1 MEQIKRYLNDV
12 RIQDKSN
19 NHINSYQKDRGY
31 VDHLKDKYKIK
42 REVVSDFNEKG
53 FCTLKTYSELDGS
66 FVLDEYTTRLDLA
79 AYGLLKETPQ
89 DRWQRNNGYISKSY
103 KLKKELVDEFK
114 DVCESR
120 GRKQAEVL
128 SELMN
133 GFIKNKQ

>member
-66 FVLDEYTTRLDLA
+66 YVLDEYTTSLDLA

-103 KLKKELVDEFK
+103 KLKKELVDDFK
-114 DVCESR
+114 STCDKID
-120 GRKQAEVL
+120 RKQAEVL
-128 SELMN
+128 TELMN

>member
-19 NHINSYQKDRGY
+19 NHINSYQKDRDY

-42 REVVSDFNEKG
+42 REIVSDFNEKG

-114 DVCESR
+114 GTCDKID
-120 GRKQAEVL
+120 RKQAEVL
-128 SELMN
+128 TELMN
-133 GFIKNKQ
+133 EFIKNN

>member
-66 FVLDEYTTRLDLA
+66 YVLDEYTTRLDLA

-114 DVCESR
+114 GTCDKID
-120 GRKQAEVL
+120 RKQAEVL
-128 SELMN
+128 TELMN